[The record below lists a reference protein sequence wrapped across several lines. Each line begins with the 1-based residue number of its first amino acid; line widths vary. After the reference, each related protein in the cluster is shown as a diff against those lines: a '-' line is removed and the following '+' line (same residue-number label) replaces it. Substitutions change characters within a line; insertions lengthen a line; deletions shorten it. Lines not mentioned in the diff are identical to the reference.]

1 MKTEV
6 KNFENKK
13 VSDIELPKDIF
24 GVTVRRDI
32 LSRVIEWQLAK
43 RRSGNHQTK
52 GISAISGTTK
62 KPFKQKGTGRARQGS
77 LRSPQ
82 MRGGAVIFGPLTRDH
97 GYDLQKKVRKLG
109 LKCALAAKLADKKLI
124 VLDSFD
130 QKNIKTADVQKKI
143 EAMGLTSALFID
155 GPEVNVNFLKSI
167 HNLHGIDVL
176 PTQGANV
183 YDIMRHSHLI
193 LSQSAVENLEK
204 RLK

>member
-13 VSDIELPKDIF
+13 VSDIDLPKDIF

-109 LKCALAAKLADKKLI
+109 LKCALAAKLAEKKLI

-130 QKNIKTADVQKKI
+130 QKTIKTADVQKKLA
-143 EAMGLTSALFID
+143 AMGLTSALFID

>member
-130 QKNIKTADVQKKI
+130 QKTIKTADVQKRI